1 VTGITLLT
9 TFAAG
14 LASFLS
20 PCILP
25 LVPVYLAQLVG
36 PGVALARADA
46 APAPVAEAQRLRAL
60 AHMGAFVAGF
70 SVVFIALGATASR
83 LGSLLAAHQT
93 LLRQVGALALVAFG
107 AHVAG
112 IVRLP
117 WLEREGRLRWRTG
130 TPGYAS
136 SLAIGVIFGLGWT
149 PCVGPLL
156 TSALILAAQAATLG
170 AGVALLAAYALG
182 LGIPFLLV
190 GVAFDRVLPRLRRLA
205 PYTTVIE
212 RIAGLLLIALG
223 VAIWFNWLLIVS
235 GWFTLP
241 SFARG

>member
-1 VTGITLLT
+1 VTATALLT

-36 PGVALARADA
+36 PGVAA
-46 APAPVAEAQRLRAL
+46 APAAEGQKPPAGTLRLRAL
-60 AHMGAFVAGF
+60 AQMAAFVAGF

-83 LGSLLAAHQT
+83 LGSLLAGQQL
-93 LLRQVGALALVAFG
+93 LLRRAGALVLIVFG
-107 AHVAG
+107 LHVAG

-117 WLEREGRLRWRTG
+117 WLEREGRLHWLAG
-130 TPGYAS
+130 TPGLLS
-136 SLAIGVIFGLGWT
+136 SLLLGVIFGLGWT

-156 TSALILAAQAATLG
+156 TSALVLAAQAATLG

-190 GVAFDRVLPRLRRLA
+190 GVAFDRVLPQLRRLA
-205 PYTTVIE
+205 PYTPLIE
-212 RIAGLLLIALG
+212 RVAGLLLVALG

-235 GWFTLP
+235 GWFTL
-241 SFARG
+241 R

>member
-1 VTGITLLT
+1 VTTVALLT

-36 PGVALARADA
+36 PGVAPLRAGDSA
-46 APAPVAEAQRLRAL
+46 APVEERLRLRAL
-60 AHMGAFVAGF
+60 AHMSAFVTGF

-83 LGSLLAAHQT
+83 LGSLLAGHQT
-93 LLRQVGALALVAFG
+93 LLRQAGAVVLIAFG
-107 AHVAG
+107 LHVAG
-112 IVRLP
+112 IIRLP

-136 SLAIGVIFGLGWT
+136 SLVIGIIFGLGWT

-156 TSALILAAQAATLG
+156 TSALILAAQSATLG

-190 GVAFDRVLPRLRRLA
+190 GVAFDRVLPRLRLLA
-205 PYTTVIE
+205 PYTPLIE
-212 RIAGLLLIALG
+212 RIAGFLLIALG

-235 GWFTLP
+235 GWITL
-241 SFARG
+241 R

>member
-1 VTGITLLT
+1 VTGLALLT

-36 PGVALARADA
+36 PSMAPIRADA
-46 APAPVAEAQRLRAL
+46 PAAPVAERLRLRAL

-83 LGSLLAAHQT
+83 LGSLLASHQT
-93 LLRQVGALALVAFG
+93 VLRQAGALVLIFFG
-107 AHVAG
+107 LHVAG
-112 IVRLP
+112 IVQVP
-117 WLEREGRLRWRTG
+117 WLERESRLRWRTG
-130 TPGYAS
+130 APGYLS
-136 SLAIGVIFGLGWT
+136 SLVIGIIFGMGWT

-156 TSALILAAQAATLG
+156 TSALILAAQSATLG

-205 PYTTVIE
+205 PYTPLIE
-212 RIAGLLLIALG
+212 RGAGLLLIALG

-235 GWFTLP
+235 SWFTL
-241 SFARG
+241 R

>member
-1 VTGITLLT
+1 MTTVALLT

-25 LVPVYLAQLVG
+25 LVPVYLAQLIG
-36 PGVALARADA
+36 PGMAPPRASESA
-46 APAPVAEAQRLRAL
+46 APVAERLRAL
-60 AHMGAFVAGF
+60 AHMSAFVAGF

-83 LGSLLAAHQT
+83 LGGLLAAHQT
-93 LLRQVGALALVAFG
+93 LLRQVGAVVLIAFG
-107 AHVAG
+107 LHVAG

-136 SLAIGVIFGLGWT
+136 SLVIGIIFGLGWT

-156 TSALILAAQAATLG
+156 TSALILAAQSATLG

-190 GVAFDRVLPRLRRLA
+190 GVAFDRVLPRLRHLA
-205 PYTTVIE
+205 PYTPLIE

-235 GWFTLP
+235 SWITL
-241 SFARG
+241 R

>member
-1 VTGITLLT
+1 VSVTATALFA
-9 TFAAG
+9 TFTAG

-36 PGVALARADA
+36 PSVTSFRTEAGAA
-46 APAPVAEAQRLRAL
+46 APAGALRLRAL
-60 AHMGAFVAGF
+60 AHMSAFVAGF
-70 SVVFIALGATASR
+70 GMVFIALGATASR
-83 LGSLLAAHQT
+83 LGSLLSSQQT
-93 LLRQVGALALVAFG
+93 LLRQVGAVVLIVFG
-107 AHVAG
+107 LHVAG

-136 SLAIGVIFGLGWT
+136 SLGIGVIFGLGWT

-156 TSALILAAQAATLG
+156 TGALVLAAQSATLG
-170 AGVALLAAYALG
+170 AGVALLTAYALG

-205 PYTTVIE
+205 PYTPMIE
-212 RIAGLLLIALG
+212 RVAGLLLVALG

-235 GWFTLP
+235 SWFTL
-241 SFARG
+241 R

>member
-1 VTGITLLT
+1 VTGTALLT

-36 PGVALARADA
+36 PGMAPGRAATGTAEPSGAL
-46 APAPVAEAQRLRAL
+46 RLRAL
-60 AHMGAFVAGF
+60 AHMAAFVAGF

-83 LGSLLAAHQT
+83 LGSLLASHQVF
-93 LLRQVGALALVAFG
+93 LRRAGAVVLIAFG
-107 AHVAG
+107 LHVAG
-112 IVRLP
+112 IVRVP
-117 WLEREGRLRWRTG
+117 WLEREGRLHWRAG
-130 TPGYAS
+130 APGLLG
-136 SLAIGVIFGLGWT
+136 SLVIGVIFGLGWT

-156 TSALILAAQAATLG
+156 TSALILAAQSATLG
-170 AGVALLAAYALG
+170 SGVALLAAYALG

-205 PYTTVIE
+205 PYTPLIE
-212 RIAGLLLIALG
+212 RVAGLLLIALG

-235 GWFTLP
+235 GWFTL
-241 SFARG
+241 R

>member
-1 VTGITLLT
+1 MTGITLLT

-46 APAPVAEAQRLRAL
+46 AAAPLSAAPRLRAL

-83 LGSLLAAHQT
+83 LGGLLAAHQT
-93 LLRQVGALALVAFG
+93 LLRQVGAVALVGFG
-107 AHVAG
+107 LHVAG
-112 IVRLP
+112 VVRLP
-117 WLEREGRLRWRTG
+117 WLEREGRLRWRSG
-130 TPGYAS
+130 RPGYAS
-136 SLAIGVIFGLGWT
+136 SLVIGVIFGLGWT

-205 PYTTVIE
+205 PYTPLIE
-212 RIAGLLLIALG
+212 RVAGMLLVALG

-235 GWFTLP
+235 SWFTL
-241 SFARG
+241 R